1 MHESTPIQLCG
12 GRLERLRHVCGLFNG
27 VDEEYGLLAPF
38 IHDGLAAGEKAFLSV
53 DPGRSDGHRRS
64 LRDAGID
71 VEGRCGSGQLEIET
85 WERTHLRPGHFDQD
99 AMLDLVETV
108 LTRSRGEGY
117 PLTRMVA
124 HMEWALEDLPGV
136 HDIVEYES
144 RFNRV
149 IAPYDDVV
157 ICTYDA
163 TRFGG
168 DLIVD
173 VLRTHPMVI
182 LGCGLQE
189 NPFYVPPDQL
199 LAELHRRPR
208 PARAAPLPHVARG

>member
-1 MHESTPIQLCG
+1 MHESTPVQLCG
-12 GRLERLRHVCGLFNG
+12 ARLGRLRHVCGLFNG
-27 VDEEYGLLAPF
+27 VDEEYGTLAPF
-38 IHDGLAAGEKAFLSV
+38 IHEGLAAGEKAFLSV

-64 LRDAGID
+64 LHEAGID
-71 VEGRCGSGQLEIET
+71 VEDRCRTGQLEIET

-99 AMLDLVETV
+99 AMLDLVENV

-117 PLTRMVA
+117 PLTRIVA
-124 HMEWALEDLPGV
+124 HMEWALQDLPGV

-144 RFNRV
+144 RFNLM
-149 IAPYDDVV
+149 IASYDDVV

-168 DLIVD
+168 DVIVD

-182 LGCGLQE
+182 LNGALQE

-208 PARAAPLPHVARG
+208 APRPPLPAHVPRR

>member
-1 MHESTPIQLCG
+1 MHESMPIQLG
-12 GRLERLRHVCGLFNG
+12 GARLDRLRHVCGLFNG
-27 VDEEYGLLAPF
+27 VDEEYGMLAPF
-38 IHDGLAAGEKAFLSV
+38 IHEGLAAGQKAFLSV

-64 LRDAGID
+64 LREAGID
-71 VEGRCGSGQLEIET
+71 VEGRCRSGQLEIET
-85 WERTHLRPGHFDQD
+85 WDRTHLRPGYFDQD
-99 AMLDLVETV
+99 AMLELVENV
-108 LTRSRGEGY
+108 LMRSRGEGY
-117 PLTRMVA
+117 PLTRLVA
-124 HMEWALEDLPGV
+124 NMEWALQDLPGV

-144 RFNRV
+144 RFNRM

-182 LGCGLQE
+182 LGGGLQE

-199 LAELHRRPR
+199 LAELRRLPRGSR
-208 PARAAPLPHVARG
+208 PALSAHAAGK

>member
-1 MHESTPIQLCG
+1 MHEAKPVQLAG
-12 GRLERLRHVCGLFNG
+12 ATLDQLRHVCGFFNG
-27 VDEEYGLLAPF
+27 IEEEYGILAPF
-38 IHDGLAAGEKAFLSV
+38 IQDGLQEGQKAFLSV
-53 DPGRSDGHRRS
+53 DPGRRDGHRRN
-64 LRDAGID
+64 LRDAGVD
-71 VEGRCGSGQLEIET
+71 VAGCSSTGQLEIET
-85 WERTHLRPGHFDQD
+85 WDHTYLRPGRFDQD
-99 AMLDLVETV
+99 AMLALVESV
-108 LTRSRGEGY
+108 LIRARSEGY
-117 PLTRMVA
+117 PLTRLVA
-124 HMEWALEDLPGV
+124 NMEWALEDLPGV

-182 LGCGLQE
+182 LGGFLQE
-189 NPFYVPPDQL
+189 NPFYVPPDEL
-199 LAELHRRPR
+199 LAELRQRPR
-208 PARAAPLPHVARG
+208 GARRGRPVLAAE